1 MPNLRLVGVILK
13 DGQDSL
19 ALIETP
25 PQRQALYRVG
35 DTVADARLE
44 EIRED
49 RAIVRYR
56 GQEVV
61 LRLATSPGANPS
73 VATPPGR
80 PAPPPVAPRL
90 GEADSTARMRELA
103 RRLRDNPNDAEAGAE
118 LRRLRME
125 QLKAPVSARE
135 LAQSRAAPDVAS
147 AQPAEDGVRLMEVN
161 EGGVLARLGLRPG
174 DIVRSVNQRAIGPDH
189 SLADALAEAASST
202 DSMQIEITRGG
213 AQTTQEHRLVP

>member
-1 MPNLRLVGVILK
+1 VILK

-35 DTVADARLE
+35 DTVAEARLE

-61 LRLATSPGANPS
+61 LRLATSPGTTPA
-73 VATPPGR
+73 AAAPPGR
-80 PAPPPVAPRL
+80 PAPPPVASGL
-90 GEADSTARMRELA
+90 GEADSTARMRELT
-103 RRLRDNPNDAEAGAE
+103 RRLRDNPGDAEAGAE

-125 QLKAPVSARE
+125 QRQAPVSSRE
-135 LAQSRAAPDVAS
+135 LAQSRTAPDVAS
-147 AQPAEDGVRLMEVN
+147 AQPAEDGVQLTEVS

-174 DIVRSVNQRAIGPDH
+174 DIVRSVNQRPLGPDH
-189 SLADALAEAASST
+189 SLADALAEAATGTASV
-202 DSMQIEITRGG
+202 QIELTRGG